1 MVEPCLVAGLQLSG
15 RVTDVPLLASKPH
28 TLAYRP
34 CFAFRSWRCETVK
47 VSAYRSRSTGLRT
60 VCSKFWPPP
69 LPVSAIKMWGSISRG
84 VTDSWATA
92 HPADQFVTGNAM
104 PLTEFL
110 GMTDF
115 NRIG

>member
-1 MVEPCLVAGLQLSG
+1 MYPAWWNHAWSPGFSSAAA
-15 RVTDVPLLASKPH
+15 VTDVPLLASKPH

-34 CFAFRSWRCETVK
+34 CFAF
-47 VSAYRSRSTGLRT
+47 
-60 VCSKFWPPP
+60 
-69 LPVSAIKMWGSISRG
+69 
-84 VTDSWATA
+84 DSWATA

-115 NRIG
+115 NRIR